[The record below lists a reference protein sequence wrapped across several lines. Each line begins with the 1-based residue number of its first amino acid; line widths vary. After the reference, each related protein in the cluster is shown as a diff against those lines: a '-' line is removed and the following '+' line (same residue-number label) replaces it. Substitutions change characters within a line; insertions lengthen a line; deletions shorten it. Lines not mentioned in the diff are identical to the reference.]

1 MRHRSAFSPSSGLFG
16 LFIFLNNTRLIVERV
31 ATGGSVALTF
41 QLSFK
46 QNLPALY
53 SESTAHPDRK
63 KKKKKTCFPNTVSLL
78 FSTLNQCLAPQ
89 TGHVLFRQL
98 QKQIFFSRK
107 EEKGDICFFAAL
119 CQKIDKLFTTSTNIL
134 L

>member
-1 MRHRSAFSPSSGLFG
+1 M
-16 LFIFLNNTRLIVERV
+16 ERV

-63 KKKKKTCFPNTVSLL
+63 KKEKNLLPKHSLL
-78 FSTLNQCLAPQ
+78 
-89 TGHVLFRQL
+89 
-98 QKQIFFSRK
+98 
-107 EEKGDICFFAAL
+107 AL
-119 CQKIDKLFTTSTNIL
+119 
-134 L
+134 